1 MMNARGPGMQNR
13 NARGTGARPRQPASK
28 VLKKLWRYLARY
40 QWLIIAA
47 SLLSVVSNV
56 LALLSPKLSG
66 AAIDA
71 IIPGSVDFP
80 IVIRYVLLM
89 VLVAAASA
97 LLSWLLSAMMIRLS
111 RSVVKQMR
119 ADLFNHMTRLP
130 VSFFDTHQAG
140 DVISILSYDVD
151 TVGASI
157 STDLTQ
163 ILTSLITVIGSFTM
177 MMTISPVL
185 MIIFL
190 FTIPISIMFTKHRSK
205 VVRPLFSARSRM
217 LGKLNG
223 YNEETVSGLK
233 TIRAYHQEEEF
244 NNRFAVHNDDATTAT
259 WKAEHYA
266 VKTGPTVNLINN
278 ISMSLVSVFGSVL
291 YMLGGISLGGVSS
304 FVLYSRKFSGPIN
317 EFANILSELQSAL
330 AAAERVLGLIEL
342 EMEPE
347 DADDAED
354 VEHCDGRVTF
364 RDVSFGYTDDVTVL
378 HDVTFTAEPGKTVAI
393 VGETGCGKTTMINLL
408 MRFYDVSKGAIL
420 LDGKDIRTLKR
431 SSLRRQFT
439 MVLQDTWLFDG
450 TVYDN
455 IAYARPEATC
465 EEVIA
470 AAKAAHIH
478 EMILSLPNGY
488 DTIVTSGGG
497 SISKGQKQLMTIA
510 RAMLLDA
517 RILIL
522 DEATSNVDTRTEHL
536 IRDAMLALQ
545 KGRTS
550 FIIAHRLSTIVGADE
565 ILVMDK
571 GRIVE
576 RGTHTELL
584 AMGGVYAAMYNAQFD
599 GTSSPLS
606 AAIG

>member
-1 MMNARGPGMQNR
+1 MMNARGPGMQSK
-13 NARGTGARPRQPASK
+13 NARGTGARPRQPASQI
-28 VLKKLWRYLARY
+28 LKKLWRYLSQYRFV
-40 QWLIIAA
+40 IIGA
-47 SLLSVVSNV
+47 SLLSVISNV

-80 IVIRYVLLM
+80 VVIRYVLLM
-89 VLVAAASA
+89 ILVAAASA

-111 RSVVKQMR
+111 RSVVKQLR

-130 VSFFDTHQAG
+130 VSFFDTHQTG
-140 DVISILSYDVD
+140 DVISTLSYDVD

-163 ILTSLITVIGSFTM
+163 ILTSLITVVGSFAM
-177 MMTISPVL
+177 MATISPLLTCVS
-185 MIIFL
+185 L
-190 FTIPISIMFTKHRSK
+190 FTIPISILFTRHRSRR
-205 VVRPLFSARSRM
+205 VRPLFSARSRM

-233 TIRAYHQEEEF
+233 TIHAYHQEEEF
-244 NNRFAVHNDDATTAT
+244 NQRFAQHNQDATDAT
-259 WKAEHYA
+259 WRAEHYA
-266 VKTGPTVNLINN
+266 VTNGPTVTLISN
-278 ISMSLVSVFGSVL
+278 ISMALVSVFGALL
-291 YMLGGISLGGVSS
+291 YMAGGITLGGVSS

-342 EMEPE
+342 DMEAE
-347 DADDAED
+347 DAPDAEKLED
-354 VEHCDGRVTF
+354 CHGEVTF
-364 RDVSFGYTDDVTVL
+364 RHVSFGYTPDTEVL
-378 HDVTFTAEPGKTVAI
+378 HDIDFTAEPGKVVAI
-393 VGETGCGKTTMINLL
+393 VGETGCGKTTLINLL
-408 MRFYDVSKGAIL
+408 MRFYDVTKGAIL
-420 LDGKDIRTLKR
+420 LDGKDIRTLTR
-431 SSLRRQFT
+431 TSLRQQFT

-450 TVYDN
+450 TVYEN
-455 IAYARPEATC
+455 IAYARPEASR

-478 EMILSLPNGY
+478 EMILSLPQGY
-488 DTIVTSGGG
+488 DTPISSGGG

-536 IRDAMLALQ
+536 ISDAMLALQ

-550 FIIAHRLSTIVGADE
+550 FIIAHRLSTIVDADE

-576 RGTHTELL
+576 RGTHAELL
-584 AMGGVYAAMYNAQFD
+584 RKNGLYAAMYAA
-599 GTSSPLS
+599 GS
-606 AAIG
+606 ATPADADETD